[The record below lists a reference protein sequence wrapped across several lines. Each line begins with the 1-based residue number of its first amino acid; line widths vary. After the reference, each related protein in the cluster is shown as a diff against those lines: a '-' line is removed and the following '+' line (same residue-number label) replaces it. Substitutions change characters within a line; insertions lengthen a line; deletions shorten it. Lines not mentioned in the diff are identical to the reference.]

1 MKNVTFFSKT
11 SVIITREDVFDI
23 RLIVKKEIIFL
34 KFIESYITI
43 VC

>member
-34 KFIESYITI
+34 KFIKSYITI